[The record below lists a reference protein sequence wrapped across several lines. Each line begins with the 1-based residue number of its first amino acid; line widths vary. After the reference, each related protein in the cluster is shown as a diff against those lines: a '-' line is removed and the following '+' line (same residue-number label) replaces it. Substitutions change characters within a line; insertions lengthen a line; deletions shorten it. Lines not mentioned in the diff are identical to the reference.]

1 MLGVAHLPQHPDTS
15 QTGANKRGLLQPTQ
29 CPLSLLTHQ
38 ETSSPP
44 PLQPDQHPHTPA
56 ELPWAARNPLHP
68 GWHLSA
74 HAGGSAAPAVL
85 PRPTHNRDHR
95 VMVRA
100 KCDIPRQGTHKHS
113 VAKDVLNHIMGHH
126 QANHSPLWHSLSTS
140 VPFGPSKGLSTL
152 CGGEAW

>member
-1 MLGVAHLPQHPDTS
+1 MWLTFPSTLIPPRQVQTKKGLP
-15 QTGANKRGLLQPTQ
+15 QPTQ

-44 PLQPDQHPHTPA
+44 PLQPDRHPHTPA

-152 CGGEAW
+152 CGGEA